1 MNLKSLVISLF
12 VSSLLLFATQ
22 VYAENICF
30 SVEDAKKLL
39 VEVSEGRINKEI
51 LNTQEEIIANLKQ
64 QNKLLEENIR
74 LLQEQVKLLRG
85 QVEVLKVAYEEER
98 KKSSLSFFEKGKMFG
113 AGILTGALLVLLVG
127 L

>member
-12 VSSLLLFATQ
+12 VSSLLLFTTQ

-51 LNTQEEIIANLKQ
+51 LNTQEEVIANLKQ

>member
-12 VSSLLLFATQ
+12 VSSLLLFTTQ

>member
-12 VSSLLLFATQ
+12 VSSLLLFTTQ

-98 KKSSLSFFEKGKMFG
+98 KKSSLSFFEKGKMF
-113 AGILTGALLVLLVG
+113 
-127 L
+127 